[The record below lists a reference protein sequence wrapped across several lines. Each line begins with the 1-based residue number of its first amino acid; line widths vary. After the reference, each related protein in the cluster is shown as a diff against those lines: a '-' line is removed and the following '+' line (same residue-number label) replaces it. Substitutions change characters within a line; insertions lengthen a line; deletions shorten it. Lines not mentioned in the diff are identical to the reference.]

1 MGKDRASY
9 RREVVAANLK
19 RLIGKG
25 GIISVNDFVAKHGSD
40 IRTVKRWRKEGVDS
54 LSTITE
60 IAATL
65 GLTFLHLVLTEDE
78 MKSFTDRQ

>member
-19 RLIGKG
+19 RLIGKS
-25 GIISVNDFVAKHGSD
+25 GIISVSDFAARHGSD
-40 IRTVKRWRKEGVDS
+40 LRTVKRWRRDGVDS

-60 IAATL
+60 IATTL
-65 GLTFLHLVLTEDE
+65 GLTFLHLVLTEEE
-78 MKSFTDRQ
+78 MNSFTEMA